1 MSKVFR
7 GLLAAAF
14 ATSAFLAAPTMS
26 DAHAAIKAPAAPA
39 GDCHLTADTP
49 TYANHTITGYG
60 GRWDCSSEATII
72 VKLIEKH
79 DFGPDHVLAQQRAT
93 GRQIDLHPSY
103 GCEPNSQYRVIS
115 ETDGPGD
122 AKIKSPEVT
131 YRCQ

>member
-1 MSKVFR
+1 MRKISR
-7 GLLAAAF
+7 GIIAAALT
-14 ATSAFLAAPTMS
+14 ASAFLAVPTMS
-26 DAHAAIKAPAAPA
+26 GAHAATKAPAAPA

-60 GRWDCSSEATII
+60 GRWDCSSDATII
-72 VKLIEKH
+72 VKLMERH
-79 DFGPDHVLAQQRAT
+79 DFRRDRVLDQQRGS

-103 GCEPNSQYRVIS
+103 GCEPDSQYRVYS

-122 AKIKSPEVT
+122 VKVQSPEVT